1 MVPLIHYSIDNPFLL
16 STKLSFSKEEQD
28 RMVHTVE
35 SQIAT
40 GNYHGGY
47 TFVVKDNAFK
57 DFSKLYNN
65 FFNICLNMFGPF
77 SLSKLYRPNCW
88 ANVYN
93 KDSYRSNMHN
103 HIRTSTI
110 NAVFYLKMP
119 KEDGG
124 ISVIYNDQKFVFL
137 PDEFE
142 MIIMPSWMPH
152 EPMPHNSLQNRISIN
167 MEIACNEPASSI
179 FTEQAVQQHGVINV

>member
-1 MVPLIHYSIDNPFLL
+1 LIQYSIDNPFLL

-28 RMVHTVE
+28 RMVHTVD
-35 SQIAT
+35 SQIST

-47 TFVVKDNAFK
+47 TFVVEDNTFK

-77 SLSKLYRPNCW
+77 SLSKMYRASCW

-93 KDSYRSNMHN
+93 KNNYRSNMHN
-103 HIRTSTI
+103 HLRTSTI

-119 KEDGG
+119 AKDGG
-124 ISVIYNDQKFVFL
+124 ISVIYNDQKFLFL
-137 PDEFE
+137 PDELE

-152 EPMPHNSLQNRISIN
+152 EPMPHDSLQNRISIN
-167 MEIACNEPASSI
+167 MEIACNESASSI
-179 FTEQAVQQHGVINV
+179 FTEQAIQQYGIINV